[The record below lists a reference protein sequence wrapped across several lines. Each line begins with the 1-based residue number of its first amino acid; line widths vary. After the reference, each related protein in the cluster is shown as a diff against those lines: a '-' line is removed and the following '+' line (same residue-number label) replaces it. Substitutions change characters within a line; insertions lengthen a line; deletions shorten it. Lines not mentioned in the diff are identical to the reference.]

1 MKPQNSL
8 FILAVLIILVVAGCS
23 APTSK
28 LVKEC
33 TQLCF
38 ENGGSISQGL
48 KDSCQSSCSQVEY
61 YGGEK
66 AIKDTIEE
74 FKSSIKFNQ
83 DLENGVYD
91 EDINQCAS
99 WKIDLITAQNDH
111 YKFIGNFDKAH
122 QKETNLQKERETCKQ
137 IVENWVLKENK
148 QKPLGIEFKEEAD
161 SIKSKEEKVTEECYP
176 TIFEYKTLVYTKR
189 NELDQ
194 HDIEKETI
202 SDCLGKVDSPD
213 FEEYINTIKADI
225 PNWK

>member
-161 SIKSKEEKVTEECYP
+161 SIKSKEEKVT
-176 TIFEYKTLVYTKR
+176 
-189 NELDQ
+189 
-194 HDIEKETI
+194 
-202 SDCLGKVDSPD
+202 
-213 FEEYINTIKADI
+213 
-225 PNWK
+225 

>member
-8 FILAVLIILVVAGCS
+8 FILAVLILLVVAGCS

>member
-1 MKPQNSL
+1 M
-8 FILAVLIILVVAGCS
+8 
-23 APTSK
+23 
-28 LVKEC
+28 
-33 TQLCF
+33 
-38 ENGGSISQGL
+38 
-48 KDSCQSSCSQVEY
+48 
-61 YGGEK
+61 
-66 AIKDTIEE
+66 
-74 FKSSIKFNQ
+74 
-83 DLENGVYD
+83 
-91 EDINQCAS
+91 
-99 WKIDLITAQNDH
+99 
-111 YKFIGNFDKAH
+111 
-122 QKETNLQKERETCKQ
+122 
-137 IVENWVLKENK
+137 KENK